1 MKTPYFGNSN
11 WDPEHL
17 GPIQNT
23 WERYCVLS
31 ACIPLTSFFSA
42 IPLSTQV
49 FGPHGVKR
57 KHCLCQNEASFP
69 GLWVPW
75 PQIVNQLTMAV
86 NYQINLGWGHQP
98 GQLRINRRN
107 KSIAAVP
114 LVAEKPLRCLRGSQ
128 GRGVTREFLIWGE
141 KTLRNKITNPPPPPP
156 PLFPPKTVQGK
167 SSIHASALC
176 ELPAT
181 ALAS

>member
-141 KTLRNKITNPPPPPP
+141 KNTQK
-156 PLFPPKTVQGK
+156 
-167 SSIHASALC
+167 
-176 ELPAT
+176 
-181 ALAS
+181 